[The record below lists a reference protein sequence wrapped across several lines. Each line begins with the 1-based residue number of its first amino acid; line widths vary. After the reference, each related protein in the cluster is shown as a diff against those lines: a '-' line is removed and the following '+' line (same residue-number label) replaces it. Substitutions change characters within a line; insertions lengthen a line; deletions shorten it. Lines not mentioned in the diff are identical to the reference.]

1 MASTTRLASSL
12 RNSMDAD
19 STLRHSADADASLA
33 LDRPLLDP
41 EASINAPEAASDD
54 AKVPE
59 GTFASSVFMVFNSAV
74 GTGIL
79 TLPYAFLAAGLYG
92 GALCLAFYVIVELG
106 AVRAILECTA
116 ASRSSSYPQ
125 VVRHYLGD
133 RAGAVFAGV
142 IATYCFFAA
151 TAAFIIVVNV
161 ASPTLALVYGD
172 GAAPAW
178 ASKYAQVGAAGV
190 VVFPLLLLKNIT
202 SLRFTAMLSF
212 AAILYVVA
220 VVVAQFFERPG
231 AADAGP
237 LDAWGAWPSLVLAV
251 PNVML
256 SLQAHI
262 QIPSIYADMRPS
274 LRSVNAMTAA
284 AAAAYAL
291 IAALYGIIAVF
302 GLLTF
307 RRDTQP
313 NIMECDYRAG
323 DPSIVA
329 ARACLALT
337 AVFSIPV
344 NHHPARD
351 AVWAMVSGG
360 SKAPMPRT
368 FFYGETAVFFL
379 GALGLACAISELS
392 TLNDLMGL
400 TAGVA
405 VIFLMPGLFLWS
417 RSRGGKGD
425 AAAPETQ
432 GQGAAAL
439 YVAVA
444 AASFCLCVY
453 SFVGS
458 EYLRVATRAAPE

>member
-1 MASTTRLASSL
+1 
-12 RNSMDAD
+12 
-19 STLRHSADADASLA
+19 
-33 LDRPLLDP
+33 
-41 EASINAPEAASDD
+41 
-54 AKVPE
+54 
-59 GTFASSVFMVFNSAV
+59 
-74 GTGIL
+74 
-79 TLPYAFLAAGLYG
+79 
-92 GALCLAFYVIVELG
+92 
-106 AVRAILECTA
+106 
-116 ASRSSSYPQ
+116 
-125 VVRHYLGD
+125 
-133 RAGAVFAGV
+133 
-142 IATYCFFAA
+142 
-151 TAAFIIVVNV
+151 
-161 ASPTLALVYGD
+161 
-172 GAAPAW
+172 
-178 ASKYAQVGAAGV
+178 
-190 VVFPLLLLKNIT
+190 
-202 SLRFTAMLSF
+202 MLSF

-344 NHHPARD
+344 NHHRGATPSGPWSPAGPRRPCRGLSST
-351 AVWAMVSGG
+351 ARRSSSSSARWASR
-360 SKAPMPRT
+360 AP
-368 FFYGETAVFFL
+368 
-379 GALGLACAISELS
+379 
-392 TLNDLMGL
+392 
-400 TAGVA
+400 
-405 VIFLMPGLFLWS
+405 S
-417 RSRGGKGD
+417 RSCRRS
-425 AAAPETQ
+425 TI
-432 GQGAAAL
+432 
-439 YVAVA
+439 
-444 AASFCLCVY
+444 
-453 SFVGS
+453 
-458 EYLRVATRAAPE
+458 